1 MIMFAGNAKSNGSAY
16 GSAASM
22 AVFLVPLVFV
32 RLYAPMQYLPGVI
45 IMNVRLSSHLECLTK
60 ERLN

>member
-1 MIMFAGNAKSNGSAY
+1 MILAGNAKSNGNAY

-32 RLYAPMQYLPGVI
+32 RLYAPVQYLPGVI
-45 IMNVRLSSHLECLTK
+45 IMNVRPYQL
-60 ERLN
+60 